1 MSSHN
6 NNNRRSSFSSST
18 TSSMAK
24 RHPPVTASEN
34 NAGKVLASAKKRPPL
49 TNLTNH
55 NASRNSST
63 LVTKVAKTKKE
74 PSISGNKKPTFSSVK
89 SATVVFPKA
98 TTTTISSTSASS
110 SFSERNEAVFP
121 LVSSSLN
128 VPVSSCMDL
137 SSPGKSDGMSVSM
150 DETMS
155 SCDSFKS
162 PDIEYVD
169 NSDVPEVDSIER
181 KTYCS
186 LNISDS
192 DYPTGNVCSRDILV
206 ELEKGEKIVDIDDD
220 HVDPQL
226 CASFACDI
234 YKHLRASEAKKRPS
248 TNFMEKIQKDIN
260 PSMRAILI
268 DWLVEVAEEYRL
280 VPDTLYLTV
289 NYIDRYLSGNAM
301 NRQQLQLLGVASMM
315 IASKYEEICAPQVE
329 EFCYITDNTYFKE
342 EVLQMESTV
351 LNFLKFEMTAPT
363 IKCFLRRFVRAAQGI
378 DEVPSLQLECLTNYI
393 AELSLLEYSMLCY
406 APSLVAASS
415 IFLAKFMLFPSAKP
429 WNSTLQHYTQYQTSD
444 LCACVKDL
452 HRLCCNSPNSNL
464 PAIKEKYN
472 QHKYKYV
479 AKKYC
484 PSSIP
489 QEFFQN

>member
-1 MSSHN
+1 MS
-6 NNNRRSSFSSST
+6 NRRSSFSSST

-24 RHPPVTASEN
+24 RHPPVTVTASEN

-49 TNLTNH
+49 TNLTNQ
-55 NASRNSST
+55 NGPRNSSSS

-74 PSISGNKKPTFSSVK
+74 PSLCNSSSSAISGNKKPTLSNVK

-98 TTTTISSTSASS
+98 ITTSTTASST
-110 SFSERNEAVFP
+110 FSERNGVRNEVVVP
-121 LVSSSLN
+121 LVGSTFN
-128 VPVSSCMDL
+128 VPVSSSMDL

-169 NSDVPEVDSIER
+169 NSDVPAVDSIER
-181 KTYCS
+181 KTFCS

-192 DYPTGNVCSRDILV
+192 NYPTGNICSRDILV
-206 ELEKGEKIVDIDDD
+206 ELEKGDKIVNIDND

-234 YKHLRASEAKKRPS
+234 YKHLRASE
-248 TNFMEKIQKDIN
+248 
-260 PSMRAILI
+260 
-268 DWLVEVAEEYRL
+268 
-280 VPDTLYLTV
+280 
-289 NYIDRYLSGNAM
+289 
-301 NRQQLQLLGVASMM
+301 
-315 IASKYEEICAPQVE
+315 VE

-363 IKCFLRRFVRAAQGI
+363 IKCFLRRFVRAAQGV

-406 APSLVAASS
+406 APSLIAASS
-415 IFLAKFMLFPSAKP
+415 IFLAKYMLFPSMKP
-429 WNSTLQHYTQYQTSD
+429 WNPTLQHYTQYQPAD
-444 LCACVKDL
+444 LRVCVKDL

-484 PSSIP
+484 PPSIP